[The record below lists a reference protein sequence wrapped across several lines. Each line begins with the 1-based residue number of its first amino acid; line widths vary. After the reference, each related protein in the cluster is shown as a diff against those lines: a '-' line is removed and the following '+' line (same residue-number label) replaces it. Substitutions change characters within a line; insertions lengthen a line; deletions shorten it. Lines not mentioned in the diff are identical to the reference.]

1 MNVALKR
8 ELGGSIL
15 DIGGGG
21 EGVIGRMYGSQVIAI
36 DVSREELDEAP
47 AACVK
52 IVMDATAMT
61 FPDGSFDHATSF
73 YTLMYM
79 TAEQQRMALRE
90 ATRVLRPGGTL
101 HVWDAAFPAPYPEP
115 FLAQLDIDAA
125 GAPVHT
131 TYGVIKLDGQ
141 SADSIVAMAVDAG
154 LVPAGREEREGH
166 FHLRFVRRDPIVIR
180 TEEDET

>member
-8 ELGGSIL
+8 ELDGSIL

-21 EGVIGRMYGSQVIAI
+21 EGVIGRIYGDQVTAI
-36 DVSREELDEAP
+36 DVSQEELDEAP

-61 FPDGSFDHATSF
+61 FPDGSFDHVTSF

-79 TAEQQRMALRE
+79 TAEQQRMALLE
-90 ATRVLRPGGTL
+90 AARVLRPGGTL
-101 HVWDAAFPAPYPEP
+101 HIWDAAFTAPYPEP
-115 FLAQLDIDAA
+115 FLAEMDIDAA
-125 GAPVHT
+125 GTPIRT

-141 SADSIVAMAVDAG
+141 SAEDIAALAEDAG
-154 LVPAGREEREGH
+154 LVTIGMDEREGH
-166 FHLRFVRRDPIVIR
+166 FHMRCVRPVANAHAGVS
-180 TEEDET
+180 

>member
-1 MNVALKR
+1 MHIALSR
-8 ELGGSIL
+8 ELTGDIL
-15 DIGGGG
+15 DLGGGG
-21 EGVIGRMYGSQVIAI
+21 EGVIGRIYGDQVTAI
-36 DVSREELDEAP
+36 DVSEEELDEAP

-90 ATRVLRPGGTL
+90 AARVLRPGGML
-101 HVWDAAFPAPYPEP
+101 HIWDAAFPAPYPEP
-115 FLAQLDIDAA
+115 FLAEMDIDAA
-125 GAPVHT
+125 GTPIRT

-141 SADSIVAMAVDAG
+141 SADSIADMAVDAG

-166 FHLRFVRRDPIVIR
+166 FILRFVRQ
-180 TEEDET
+180 EN